1 MLNQIFL
8 SLGFLSGI
16 IFCEYYFHQKELQS
30 FILCYSSNVL
40 CRFFNR
46 KCLSLYCC
54 FEVVKHEYF
63 RTPPPKK
70 KQQNQPTITKLG
82 LLCYGGGGDKQ
93 NYYRPLPATSGDF
106 VNTIW
111 RKRQQEIHCFYYK
124 LATPTSICTSSCR
137 SLFINSHVE

>member
-8 SLGFLSGI
+8 SLGFLVVSYFANTTSI
-16 IFCEYYFHQKELQS
+16 RKNCRVSFCV
-30 FILCYSSNVL
+30 ILLTCH
-40 CRFFNR
+40 FFNR

-63 RTPPPKK
+63 RTPPQKK
-70 KQQNQPTITKLG
+70 RPTITKLG

-106 VNTIW
+106 VNIIW

>member
-8 SLGFLSGI
+8 SLGFLVVSYFANTTSI
-16 IFCEYYFHQKELQS
+16 RKKCRVSFCV
-30 FILCYSSNVL
+30 ILLTFCAAFLIENAYLYIAVL
-40 CRFFNR
+40 RLWNMNI
-46 KCLSLYCC
+46 S
-54 FEVVKHEYF
+54 V
-63 RTPPPKK
+63 PPPPQKK
-70 KQQNQPTITKLG
+70 RPTITKLG

>member
-1 MLNQIFL
+1 MNI
-8 SLGFLSGI
+8 S
-16 IFCEYYFHQKELQS
+16 
-30 FILCYSSNVL
+30 VP
-40 CRFFNR
+40 
-46 KCLSLYCC
+46 
-54 FEVVKHEYF
+54 
-63 RTPPPKK
+63 PPPKK
-70 KQQNQPTITKLG
+70 KRPTITKLG